1 MKKYFIP
8 FLILGTSMLYS
19 CTKEEI
25 ISDINSS
32 SAEKVK
38 MEFKAGI
45 DALSRTVLTTNNVVE
60 WEEDDAI
67 SLFDSNGNNK
77 FTTSTGGS
85 SVTFT
90 GSAQDDLETYYA
102 LYPYNENATISGNM
116 ITTILPSEQTALAG
130 SFANMLNP
138 SVAKSGSD
146 KTLAFKN
153 ACALVKFTLQY
164 TGNNN
169 ITKVMFRGNGGEALA
184 GTIHIDALSATPSAT
199 VEAEFAE
206 TEVTLSGEFTSGK
219 TYYFVTAPATL
230 NNGLT
235 LVFYD
240 ENNNEWQKVGNA
252 SVTLTAGNIL
262 NLKEVTPENFVPS
275 QGYEI
280 IDGVYHVYNADGLS
294 AWASQ
299 ENHLNSSVILEAD
312 IDMNEKSWTPVGS
325 SITEGYSGDFDGNGK
340 YIHNLNVNV
349 INGNAGFFGGLA
361 ASGKVHDVK
370 FSNATITGDGSSSG
384 VVAGVSLGVIDNCNV
399 SKSTVSGNNAGAITG
414 NNSVQINNCNVQDVT
429 INGNYVGRIA
439 GVNHGKIEYCTVSG
453 SGTTIISTGYG
464 AGGIVGSTSEEG
476 GVSTSGRVLKCA
488 VNEIRISG
496 NRVGGIAGENSFGAV
511 AQCVVNKCSI
521 NTNNYSSGN
530 STCLGGVVG
539 YNTRGDVVACY
550 SANSI
555 IGENSKSLEA
565 LGGIVG
571 YNNNSSANIYGCYST
586 KNLLYGN
593 VSGTESGLGAIA
605 GYTNGS
611 VTSCYAILP
620 EEVSGIELVGRIGTS
635 GKLNN
640 CVNVGGEDFET
651 LIDNVPDLTDDYG
664 TTWKAA
670 KIWEITASGVTPTIN
685 VNYIGEAGTN

>member
-8 FLILGTSMLYS
+8 FLVLGTTLLYS
-19 CTKEEI
+19 CAKEEVT
-25 ISDINSS
+25 SDTDSS
-32 SAEKVK
+32 SSVEKVR
-38 MEFKAGI
+38 MEFRAGI
-45 DALSRTVLTTNNVVE
+45 DAVSRTVLTENNKVE
-60 WEEDDAI
+60 WEADDAI
-67 SLFDSNGNNK
+67 SLFDSDSNNK
-77 FTTSTGGS
+77 FTTLTSGP

-90 GSAQDDLETYYA
+90 GTAQDNLGTYYA
-102 LYPYNENATISGNM
+102 LYPYNEKATISGSE
-116 ITTILPSEQTALAG
+116 ITTTLSAEQTALEG
-130 SFANMLNP
+130 SFAKMLNP

-153 ACALVKFTLQY
+153 ACAVVKFTLQY

-169 ITKVMFRGNGGEALA
+169 ITKVMFSGNGGEALA
-184 GTIHIDALSATPSAT
+184 GTIHIDALSDNPSAA
-199 VEAEFAE
+199 VETKFAE
-206 TEVTLSGEFTSGK
+206 TEVTLNGGFTSGS
-219 TYYFVTAPATL
+219 TYYFVTAPAVL
-230 NNGLT
+230 SRGLT
-235 LVFYD
+235 ITFYD
-240 ENNNEWQKVGNA
+240 ENGNEWKRIGTNG
-252 SVTLTAGNIL
+252 SELKAGHLL
-262 NLKEVTPENFVPS
+262 NLGTITPGEFKKVMR
-275 QGYEI
+275 I
-280 IDGVYHVYNADGLS
+280 
-294 AWASQ
+294 
-299 ENHLNSSVILEAD
+299 SSVDDLLNWAQSEDRLTTDVVLDAD
-312 IDMNEKSWTPVGS
+312 IDMNGQAWTPVGS
-325 SITEGYSGDFDGNGK
+325 SMSSNEGYSGNFDGNGK
-340 YIHNLNVNV
+340 TITNLTVSGTGNV
-349 INGNAGFFGGLA
+349 GFFGGLA
-361 ASGKVHDVK
+361 QGAKVYDLK
-370 FSNATITGDGSSSG
+370 FLKATIKGDGSSYAG
-384 VVAGVSLGVIDNCNV
+384 VVAGANFGIIDNCSVNN
-399 SKSTVSGNNAGAITG
+399 SEVSGSNNAGAITG

-429 INGNYVGRIA
+429 INGNYVGGIA

-620 EEVSGIELVGRIGTS
+620 DGVSEIELVGRIGTS

-670 KIWEITASGVTPTIN
+670 EIWEITASGATPTIN

>member
-8 FLILGTSMLYS
+8 FLVLGTTLLYS
-19 CTKEEI
+19 CAKEEVT
-25 ISDINSS
+25 SDTDSS
-32 SAEKVK
+32 SSVEKVK

-45 DALSRTVLTTNNVVE
+45 DAMSRTVLTTNNFVE
-60 WEEDDAI
+60 WEAGDAI
-67 SLFDSNGNNK
+67 SLFDSNNNE
-77 FTTSTGGS
+77 FTTSTGGA

-90 GSAQDDLETYYA
+90 GLAQDNLETYYA
-102 LYPYNENATISGNM
+102 LYPYNEKATISDGEI
-116 ITTILPSEQTALAG
+116 ITTLSAEQTALEG
-130 SFANMLNP
+130 SFAKMLNP
-138 SVAKSGSD
+138 SVAKSGAD
-146 KTLAFKN
+146 KLLNFKN
-153 ACALVKFTLQY
+153 ACAVVKFTLG
-164 TGNNN
+164 TGVTNVV
-169 ITKVMFRGNGGEALA
+169 KAMFRGNDVESLA
-184 GTIHIDALSATPSAT
+184 GTLNINVSGNAPVTT
-199 VEAEFAE
+199 VETGEG
-206 TEVTLSGEFTSGK
+206 TGVTLRSNERFVIGTD
-219 TYYFVTAPATL
+219 YYFVVAPL
-230 NNGLT
+230 ELKKGIT
-235 LVFYD
+235 LVLYD
-240 ENNNEWQKVGNA
+240 SNGKEWKRRGGNP
-252 SVTLTAGNIL
+252 VKLTAGHIL
-262 NLKEVTPENFVPS
+262 DLGTVTTGEFKEIVHIS
-275 QGYEI
+275 
-280 IDGVYHVYNADGLS
+280 NADELIS
-294 AWASQ
+294 WAARTDK
-299 ENHLNSSVILEAD
+299 LTTDVVLDAD
-312 IDMNEKSWTPVGS
+312 IYMDGKTWTPVGS
-325 SITEGYSGDFDGNGK
+325 SMTAGEGYSGNFDGNGK
-340 YIHNLNVNV
+340 TIHNLNINNV
-349 INGNAGFFGGLA
+349 SGNVGFFGGLA
-361 ASGKVHDVK
+361 EGGKVHDLK
-370 FSNATITGDGSSSG
+370 FSDATITGDGSSYAG
-384 VVAGVSLGVIDNCNV
+384 VVAGANLGIIDNCNV
-399 SKSTVSGNNAGAITG
+399 SNSKVSGNNAGAVTG
-414 NNSVQINNCNVQDVT
+414 NNSVQVNNCNVQHVT
-429 INGNYVGRIA
+429 INGNYAGGIA

-453 SGTTIISTGYG
+453 SGTTITSTGYG

-476 GVSTSGRVLKCA
+476 GISTSGRVLKCA
-488 VNEIRISG
+488 VNDVKIFG

-620 EEVSGIELVGRIGTS
+620 EEVSGIGLVGIIGTS

-670 KIWEITASGVTPTIN
+670 KIWEITASGATPTIN

>member
-1 MKKYFIP
+1 MNKYFIP
-8 FLILGTSMLYS
+8 FLILGTTLLYS

-25 ISDINSS
+25 TADTDSS
-32 SAEKVK
+32 SSVEKVK

-45 DALSRTVLTTNNVVE
+45 DAMSRTVLTENNAVV
-60 WEEDDAI
+60 WEENDAI
-67 SLFDSNGNNK
+67 SLFDSNNNK
-77 FTTSTGGS
+77 FTTSAGGA

-90 GSAQDDLETYYA
+90 GSAQNSLETYYA
-102 LYPYNENATISGNM
+102 LYPYDANATLFGSV
-116 ITTILPSEQTALAG
+116 ITTTLPSEQTALAG

-138 SVAKSGSD
+138 SVATSGSD

-164 TGNNN
+164 TGNNA
-169 ITKVMFRGNGGEALA
+169 IKKVMFRGNGGEALA

-206 TEVTLSGEFTSGK
+206 TEVTLSGEFTSEK

-370 FSNATITGDGSSSG
+370 FSGAKITGSSSVG
-384 VVAGVSLGVIDNCNV
+384 VIAGESLGMIDKCNV
-399 SKSTVSGNNAGAITG
+399 RDSEVTGGIYAGAVTGNNSLQVNNSNVQNVTVSGNSAGG
-414 NNSVQINNCNVQDVT
+414 V
-429 INGNYVGRIA
+429 A
-439 GVNHGKIEYCTVSG
+439 GVNYGKIEYCTASG
-453 SGTTIISTGYG
+453 NNTKITSTGLS
-464 AGGIVGSTSEEG
+464 AGGIVGSNSEEG
-476 GVSTSGRVLKCA
+476 GTKTSGRVLKCA
-488 VNEIRISG
+488 AYGIAVSG
-496 NRVGGIAGENSFGAV
+496 NRAGGIAGENGFGTV
-511 AQCVVNKCSI
+511 AQCVVDQCTVI
-521 NTNNYSSGN
+521 HN
-530 STCLGGVVG
+530 STSNSTYLGGVVG
-539 YNTRGDVVACY
+539 YNARGEVVASY

-555 IGENSKSLEA
+555 VGADNLTSEA
-565 LGGIVG
+565 IGGIVG
-571 YNNNSSANIYGCYST
+571 YNLNSTSSPAYIYGCYST
-586 KNLLYGN
+586 HVSLLGSAGKNI
-593 VSGTESGLGAIA
+593 GAIT
-605 GYTNGS
+605 GYNNGH
-611 VTSCYAILP
+611 VTSCYAVLP
-620 EEVSGIELVGRIGTS
+620 ENVSDINLVGNNIATSGIDH
-635 GKLNN
+635 
-640 CVNVGGEDFET
+640 CVEVGGNNYTELEKAS
-651 LIDNVPDLTDDYG
+651 DLTVTDG
-664 TTWKAA
+664 TVWKAA
-670 KIWEITASGVTPTIN
+670 EIWEITASGIPEIN
-685 VNYIGEAGTN
+685 TNYIGEAASN

>member
-8 FLILGTSMLYS
+8 FLVLGTTLLYS
-19 CTKEEI
+19 CAKEEVT
-25 ISDINSS
+25 SDTDSS
-32 SAEKVK
+32 SSVEKVK

-45 DALSRTVLTTNNVVE
+45 DAMSRTVLTTNNFVE
-60 WEEDDAI
+60 WEAGDAI
-67 SLFDSNGNNK
+67 SLFDSNNNE
-77 FTTSTGGS
+77 FTTSTGGA

-90 GSAQDDLETYYA
+90 GLAQDNLETYYA
-102 LYPYNENATISGNM
+102 LYPYNEKATISDGEI
-116 ITTILPSEQTALAG
+116 ITTLSAEQTALEG
-130 SFANMLNP
+130 SFAKMLNP
-138 SVAKSGSD
+138 SVAKSGAD
-146 KTLAFKN
+146 KLLNFKN
-153 ACALVKFTLQY
+153 ACAVVKFTLQY

-169 ITKVMFRGNGGEALA
+169 ITKVMFSGNGGEALA
-184 GTIHIDALSATPSAT
+184 GTIHIDALSDNPSAA
-199 VEAEFAE
+199 VETEFAE
-206 TEVTLSGEFTSGK
+206 TEVTLNGGFTSGS
-219 TYYFVTAPATL
+219 TYYFVTAPAVL
-230 NNGLT
+230 SRGLT
-235 LVFYD
+235 ITFYD
-240 ENNNEWQKVGNA
+240 ENGNEWKRIGTNG
-252 SVTLTAGNIL
+252 SELKAGHLL
-262 NLKEVTPENFVPS
+262 NLGTITPGEFKKVMH
-275 QGYEI
+275 I
-280 IDGVYHVYNADGLS
+280 
-294 AWASQ
+294 
-299 ENHLNSSVILEAD
+299 SSVDDLLNWAQSEDRLTTDVVLDAD
-312 IDMNEKSWTPVGS
+312 IDMNGQAWTSVGS
-325 SITEGYSGDFDGNGK
+325 SMSSNEGYSGDFDGNGK
-340 YIHNLNVNV
+340 TITNLTVSGTGNV
-349 INGNAGFFGGLA
+349 GFFGGLA
-361 ASGKVHDVK
+361 QRAKVYDLK
-370 FSNATITGDGSSSG
+370 FLKATIKGDGSSYAG
-384 VVAGVSLGVIDNCNV
+384 VVAGANFGIIDNCSVNN
-399 SKSTVSGNNAGAITG
+399 SEVSGSNNAGAITG

-429 INGNYVGRIA
+429 INGNYVGGIA

-496 NRVGGIAGENSFGAV
+496 NRVGGIAGENSFGAI
-511 AQCVVNKCSI
+511 AQCVVNKCLMLKDQ
-521 NTNNYSSGN
+521 YSTGN
-530 STCLGGVVG
+530 SACLGGVVG

-620 EEVSGIELVGRIGTS
+620 EEVSGIGLVGRIGTS

-670 KIWEITASGVTPTIN
+670 EIWEITASGATPTIN

>member
-8 FLILGTSMLYS
+8 FLVLGTTLLYS
-19 CTKEEI
+19 CAKEEVT
-25 ISDINSS
+25 SDTDSS
-32 SAEKVK
+32 SSVEKVK
-38 MEFKAGI
+38 MEFKAGV
-45 DALSRTVLTTNNVVE
+45 DAMSRTVLTTNNFVE
-60 WEEDDAI
+60 WEAGDAI
-67 SLFDSNGNNK
+67 SLFDSNNNE

-90 GSAQDDLETYYA
+90 GTAQDNLETYYA
-102 LYPYNENATISGNM
+102 LYPYNANATLSGSV
-116 ITTILPSEQTALAG
+116 IATTLPSEQTALAG

-169 ITKVMFRGNGGEALA
+169 ITKVMFSGNGGEALA
-184 GTIHIDALSATPSAT
+184 GTIHIDALSTTPSAT

-219 TYYFVTAPATL
+219 TYYFVTAPAEL
-230 NNGLT
+230 KNGLS

-240 ENNNEWQKVGNA
+240 NSNKEWKRLGSNP
-252 SVTLTAGNIL
+252 VTLTAGHIL
-262 NLKEVTPENFVPS
+262 DLGTVTTGEFKEVVHIS
-275 QGYEI
+275 
-280 IDGVYHVYNADGLS
+280 NADELIS
-294 AWASQ
+294 WAARTDK
-299 ENHLNSSVILEAD
+299 LTTDVVLDAD
-312 IDMNEKSWTPVGS
+312 IDMNGQAWTSVGS
-325 SITEGYSGDFDGNGK
+325 SMSSNEGYSGNFDGNGK
-340 YIHNLNVNV
+340 TITNLTVSGTGNV
-349 INGNAGFFGGLA
+349 GFFGGLA
-361 ASGKVHDVK
+361 QGAKVYDLK
-370 FSNATITGDGSSSG
+370 FLKATIKGDGSSYAG
-384 VVAGVSLGVIDNCNV
+384 VVAGANFGIIDNCSVNN
-399 SKSTVSGNNAGAITG
+399 SEVSGSNNAGAITG

-429 INGNYVGRIA
+429 INGNYVGGIA

-620 EEVSGIELVGRIGTS
+620 EEVSGIGLVGRIGTS

-670 KIWEITASGVTPTIN
+670 EIWEITASGATPTIN

>member
-1 MKKYFIP
+1 
-8 FLILGTSMLYS
+8 
-19 CTKEEI
+19 
-25 ISDINSS
+25 
-32 SAEKVK
+32 
-38 MEFKAGI
+38 
-45 DALSRTVLTTNNVVE
+45 
-60 WEEDDAI
+60 
-67 SLFDSNGNNK
+67 
-77 FTTSTGGS
+77 
-85 SVTFT
+85 
-90 GSAQDDLETYYA
+90 
-102 LYPYNENATISGNM
+102 M
-116 ITTILPSEQTALAG
+116 IT
-130 SFANMLNP
+130 
-138 SVAKSGSD
+138 K
-146 KTLAFKN
+146 
-153 ACALVKFTLQY
+153 
-164 TGNNN
+164 
-169 ITKVMFRGNGGEALA
+169 
-184 GTIHIDALSATPSAT
+184 
-199 VEAEFAE
+199 FAE
-206 TEVTLSGEFTSGK
+206 TEVTLNGGFTSGS
-219 TYYFVTAPATL
+219 TYYFVTAPAVL
-230 NNGLT
+230 SRGLT
-235 LVFYD
+235 ITFYD
-240 ENNNEWQKVGNA
+240 ENGNEWKRIGTNG
-252 SVTLTAGNIL
+252 SELKAGHLL
-262 NLKEVTPENFVPS
+262 NLGTITPGEFKKVMR
-275 QGYEI
+275 I
-280 IDGVYHVYNADGLS
+280 
-294 AWASQ
+294 
-299 ENHLNSSVILEAD
+299 SSVDDLLNWAQSEDRLTTDVVLDAD
-312 IDMNEKSWTPVGS
+312 IDMNGQAWTPVGS
-325 SITEGYSGDFDGNGK
+325 SMSSNEGYSGNFDGNGK
-340 YIHNLNVNV
+340 TITNLTVSGTGNV
-349 INGNAGFFGGLA
+349 GFFGGLA
-361 ASGKVHDVK
+361 QGAKVYDLK
-370 FSNATITGDGSSSG
+370 FLKATIKGDGSSYAG
-384 VVAGVSLGVIDNCNV
+384 VVAGANFGIIDNCSVNN
-399 SKSTVSGNNAGAITG
+399 SEVSGSNNAGAITG

-429 INGNYVGRIA
+429 INGNYVGGIA

-620 EEVSGIELVGRIGTS
+620 DGVSEIELVGRIGTS

-670 KIWEITASGVTPTIN
+670 EIWEITASGATPTIN